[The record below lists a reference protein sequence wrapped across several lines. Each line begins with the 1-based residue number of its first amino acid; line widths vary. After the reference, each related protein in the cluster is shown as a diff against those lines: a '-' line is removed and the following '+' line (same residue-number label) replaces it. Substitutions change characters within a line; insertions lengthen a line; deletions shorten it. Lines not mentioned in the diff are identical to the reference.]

1 MVWRESPP
9 LQEPSLTRSKNVVHV
24 MGHGVGYNR
33 PLNDIENGAGR
44 DSIVANDRDA
54 NSVRSETDIEGPLDV
69 NGRTN
74 HQLTQTAIDMRATRR
89 KRIPVRPGANDET

>member
-33 PLNDIENGAGR
+33 PLNVIESGAGR
-44 DSIVANDRDA
+44 DSILANDRVA
-54 NSVRSETDIEGPLDV
+54 NSVPSETVIVGTLDV
-69 NGRTN
+69 NERTKPRIVVTEISM
-74 HQLTQTAIDMRATRR
+74 LDTRR
-89 KRIPVRPGANDET
+89 KHIPAALRTLHES

>member
-33 PLNDIENGAGR
+33 PLNVIESGAGR
-44 DSIVANDRDA
+44 DSILANDRVA
-54 NSVRSETDIEGPLDV
+54 NSVPSETIIVGTLDV
-69 NGRTN
+69 NERTKPRIVVTEI
-74 HQLTQTAIDMRATRR
+74 HMRAIRSNP
-89 KRIPVRPGANDET
+89 IPV